1 MSTAQTAAP
10 PAAPAVRAA
19 WSAGQL
25 KRALAAIPDGT
36 PLVVNAVDTS
46 DPQVADEQVVVG
58 AGFGTVNWGD
68 GYGPERD
75 AFFALDCEMPEGT
88 LRSKP
93 DRPCRRTGT
102 S

>member
-1 MSTAQTAAP
+1 M
-10 PAAPAVRAA
+10 
-19 WSAGQL
+19 
-25 KRALAAIPDGT
+25 
-36 PLVVNAVDTS
+36 NAVDTS
-46 DPQVADEQVVVG
+46 DPDVADEQVVVG
-58 AGFGTVNWGD
+58 AGFGIVNWGD

-75 AFFALDCEMPEGT
+75 TVFGLDCAIPEGL